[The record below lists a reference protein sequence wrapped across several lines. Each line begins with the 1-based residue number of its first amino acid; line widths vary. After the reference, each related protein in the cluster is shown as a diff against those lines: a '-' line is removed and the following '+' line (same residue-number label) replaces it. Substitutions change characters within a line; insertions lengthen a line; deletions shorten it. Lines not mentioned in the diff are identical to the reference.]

1 MTKVFN
7 FFRFYIDLNKH
18 RRARGIAWNRV
29 AVRAGIS
36 PTGLGTF
43 VRQFEEPNAPKNK
56 GLSVENMV
64 KLLDWMSKTDIAPYM
79 VNEDDPDVMR

>member
-7 FFRFYIDLNKH
+7 YLRFYTDLNKY
-18 RRARGIAWNRV
+18 RRARGSAWNKV
-29 AVRAGIS
+29 ATRAGIA

-43 VRQFEEPNAPKNK
+43 VRQFEDPSAPKNK

-64 KLLDWMSKTDIAPYM
+64 KLLDWMNKTDLAPYM
-79 VNEDDPDVMR
+79 VNEDDPDVSQ